1 MPILLIMGLLMV
13 VSAVKN
19 THVQLGEQIKS
30 DFTGPGNFTYWLAAI
45 GIVGAVGYVKPLQA
59 FANAFL
65 VLIFL
70 SFILK
75 NGGVF
80 DKLQEALAQGAL
92 ATPSKEPPKIPEGG
106 GGSSP
111 IPGMGGGKSSSFEVE
126 DAVKLAML
134 VI

>member
-1 MPILLIMGLLMV
+1 MGLLMV

-30 DFTGPGNFTYWLAAI
+30 DFTGPGNFTYWIAAI
-45 GIVGAVGYVKPLQA
+45 GIVGAVGYIKPLQA

-65 VLIFL
+65 TLIVL

-80 DKLQEALAQGAL
+80 DKLSDALSQGPL
-92 ATPSKEPPKIPEGG
+92 ATPANAPPKVPQGG
-106 GGSSP
+106 ASTGTDKTAGF
-111 IPGMGGGKSSSFEVE
+111 GAG
-126 DAVKLAML
+126 DAVKLAAL